1 MKKKWFSY
9 LIAPVITLILELL
22 PYGAVC
28 NFAQPAADGTIG
40 HIRALYSYFDM
51 LPFGYANFAP
61 FMTAILSCVIL
72 LLLLVHCFA
81 DKPQALSAAKKLL
94 YVAVVLSLCPLLLG
108 IRYFSVVGA
117 LITASLLAELFL
129 LSAASKAPKDHPAA

>member
-1 MKKKWFSY
+1 MKKKRFSY
-9 LIAPVITLILELL
+9 LIAPAITLILELL

-40 HIRALYSYFDM
+40 HTRALYSYFNM

-61 FMTAILSCVIL
+61 LMTAILSCVIL
-72 LLLLVHCFA
+72 LLLLVHCFT
-81 DKPQALSAAKKLL
+81 DKPRAFSAAKKLL
-94 YVAVVLSLCPLLLG
+94 YAAVVLSLCPLLLG

-117 LITASLLAELFL
+117 LITASLLIELFL
-129 LSAASKAPKDHPAA
+129 LSAASKAPKDRPAA